1 MELED
6 LKTMRDINDYCV
18 QRGIP
23 SLAQGMIELPPP
35 LALRKITAE
44 TAMQENIHT
53 VCVSLLLCLYSWFIV
68 SS

>member
-1 MELED
+1 MNLTD

-35 LALRKITAE
+35 ERLRKITAE
-44 TAMQENIHT
+44 TVMRTDIHT
-53 VCVSLLLCLYSWFIV
+53 VSNFSF
-68 SS
+68 